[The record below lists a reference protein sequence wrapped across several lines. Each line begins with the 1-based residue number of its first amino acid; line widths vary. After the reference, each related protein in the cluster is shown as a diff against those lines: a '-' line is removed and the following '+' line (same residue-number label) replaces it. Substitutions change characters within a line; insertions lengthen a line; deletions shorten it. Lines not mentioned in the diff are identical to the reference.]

1 LTFKSADGGSSF
13 QQQIDAEFRVENKS
27 EERRFVVVVFIH
39 VTMRNHH
46 QQRRF
51 QRDLCC
57 KVENTGPSYP

>member
-1 LTFKSADGGSSF
+1 
-13 QQQIDAEFRVENKS
+13 
-27 EERRFVVVVFIH
+27 

-57 KVENTGPSYP
+57 KVENTGPSYPWNETACDI